1 MNKRFET
8 FKYLFSDI
16 LSALI
21 AWTLFFIYNK
31 KITDPDILKHKEIIF
46 NNLNLYKSLLIIIF
60 FWITLYICNGT
71 YRKIY
76 RKSRLKEL
84 SQTLIITVIG
94 VIIIFCTLAIYS
106 SDLVYKIY
114 YKSFFV
120 LFFMH
125 FSFTFLGRFI
135 LSSVT
140 AYRIHNK
147 ILGFNTIIVGSG
159 NKAVSI
165 YKEIEAQER
174 SSGNKFIGYVN
185 GSWKSDEKKELADF
199 LPFLGDYT
207 QLKDIIHKNNVEEVI
222 IALETSD
229 SKKIENIIAELE
241 ETKVIINIIPDIQ
254 DILIGSVKMGA
265 VFQAPLI
272 QISQDIMPYW
282 QQVLKRFIDISV
294 SLFCLI
300 VLSPVYLLTAI
311 WIKRSSAGPV
321 FYSHI
326 RIGLKGKPFLMH
338 KFRSMYINAE
348 ENGPQLSCKNDKR
361 VTQFG
366 RFMRKIRLDEIPQF
380 YNVLKGE
387 MSLVGPRPER
397 QYYIDHIKDKAPY
410 YRLLHKVKP
419 GITSWGQVKFGY
431 AENVEQMIER
441 LKYEVL
447 YIENMSLAMDFK
459 ILIYTLLIIIQGRG
473 K

>member
-1 MNKRFET
+1 MNKRLEAI
-8 FKYLFSDI
+8 KYLFSDI
-16 LSALI
+16 I
-21 AWTLFFIYNK
+21 AAFLAWSLFFIYDFKFTVYDLNDFK
-31 KITDPDILKHKEIIF
+31 FYNSLVIIV
-46 NNLNLYKSLLIIIF
+46 L

-84 SQTLIITVIG
+84 SQTLIITLIG
-94 VIIIFCTLAIYS
+94 VILIYFTIVIDGFKPITNYHLTVNS
-106 SDLVYKIY
+106 Y
-114 YKSFFV
+114 YKSFFI
-120 LFFMH
+120 LFLLQ

-135 LSSVT
+135 LSSIN

-147 ILGFNTIIVGSG
+147 IIGFNTIIVGSG

-165 YKEIEAQER
+165 YKEIEAQEK
-174 SSGNKFIGYVN
+174 SSGNKFIGYIN
-185 GSWKSDEKKELADF
+185 GTSDEKHLLADY
-199 LPFLGDYT
+199 LHLLGNYT
-207 QLKDIIHKNNVEEVI
+207 QLKDIIHRNNVEEVI

-265 VFQAPLI
+265 VFQAPLM
-272 QISQDIMPYW
+272 QISQDNMPYW
-282 QQVLKRFIDISV
+282 QQILKRFIDIFV
-294 SLFCLI
+294 SLSCLI
-300 VLSPVYLLTAI
+300 ILSPVYILTAI
-311 WIKRSSAGPV
+311 WIKRTSSGPI
-321 FYSHI
+321 FYSHE
-326 RIGLKGKPFLMH
+326 RIGLKGKPFIMH
-338 KFRSMYINAE
+338 KFRSMCINAE
-348 ENGPQLSCKNDKR
+348 KNGPQLSCKNDER

-380 YNVLKGE
+380 YNVLKGD

-397 QYYIDHIKDKAPY
+397 QYYIDQVKDKAPY